1 MVPAVVLL
9 ISVLTM
15 CQFGLYYWRALLAGV
30 AAEPISD
37 RVRVA
42 ARLEEQEPS
51 AANFDEILSLI
62 ELTPGF
68 GGSNGLA
75 PVRAYFSVVSF
86 LGRVILPLSAWSE
99 REKLVCTRYAAAL
112 LDRRLERVEAFAA
125 ASRSI

>member
-1 MVPAVVLL
+1 
-9 ISVLTM
+9 M

-51 AANFDEILSLI
+51 ATDFAQILSLI

-75 PVRAYFSVVSF
+75 PVRAYFTVVSF
-86 LGRVILPLSAWSE
+86 LGRAILPLSPWAE

-112 LDRRLERVEAFAA
+112 LDRRLERVAAFAA